1 MYIIIILIIEGKNQ
15 KILTRERDDR
25 DERETKKKQ
34 LLAEIRR
41 KQFFYFFEYDWWSM
55 IDWYIEKTHTS
66 GVCPYPK
73 KKNWNVRIY
82 WRSNQTKK
90 NDSNSNIFCSRFFP
104 HFFFHHHHLPRNFS
118 IIIHSCLER
127 VFHTHTHNFSVQKIT
142 LFMIKN
148 LIFEKVF
155 EVVFF

>member
-73 KKNWNVRIY
+73 KKLECPNLL
-82 WRSNQTKK
+82 TFEPDKK
-90 NDSNSNIFCSRFFP
+90 KKWFKFEHILFSFFSTFFLSSP
-104 HFFFHHHHLPRNFS
+104 SFTQKFFHNNSLMFGESFP
-118 IIIHSCLER
+118 
-127 VFHTHTHNFSVQKIT
+127 HTHTQFLCS
-142 LFMIKN
+142 KN
-148 LIFEKVF
+148 YSFHD
-155 EVVFF
+155 